1 MKEEA
6 DVKTEKRQKKEAER
20 SSACEER
27 NKERVKRRRVGF

>member
-6 DVKTEKRQKKEAER
+6 DVKTKKEAER